1 MVTLG
6 EFLNLIDNFY
16 AENSLIKVYDV
27 KKVAEESDCLA
38 DDDVMGFCFGVNV
51 GATKN
56 FLNSIYENAEVMSI
70 YIDENSVLKVL
81 INTHDEDKSDAQ
93 MDLYDKRS
101 EKIYGQ
107 QTDENTDSV

>member
-6 EFLNLIDNFY
+6 ELLNLIDNFY

-38 DDDVMGFCFGVNV
+38 DDDVLGFIFGVNV
-51 GATKN
+51 GAAKN

-81 INTHDEDKSDAQ
+81 IDTHDEDKNDAQ

-107 QTDENTDSV
+107 TDENTDSV